1 MIYEIKTQLQQDNEL
16 LKLDKEKKRISIIVS
31 DPIKEKSKNL
41 FKKVVYSYKVEC
53 PEIKTEVRRTYA
65 DFEWLRN
72 ILGSYY
78 ALRVVPPIMK
88 EAMYFQ
94 LDIVNKKDTEEAIEN
109 AKIKYNVAEIS
120 VVHYL
125 GEFYTGDSLFL
136 VAVLGNHR
144 GETLDALKEVIEKVK
159 YDVEFKKEEISK
171 QGTKTILAGG

>member
-1 MIYEIKTQLQQDNEL
+1 MVVKVIQGKEDKVTMPDLLEDIKKNTKIDYCGAIFTFEGIVRGKEENMDLE
-16 LKLDKEKKRISIIVS
+16 KLILSTPDKEATAKEIEEIV
-31 DPIKEKSKNL
+31 EK
-41 FKKVVYSYKVEC
+41 
-53 PEIKTEVRRTYA
+53 
-65 DFEWLRN
+65 
-72 ILGSYY
+72 
-78 ALRVVPPIMK
+78 
-88 EAMYFQ
+88 
-94 LDIVNKKDTEEAIEN
+94 

-144 GETLDALKEVIEKVK
+144 GETLDALKEVIERVK

>member
-1 MIYEIKTQLQQDNEL
+1 MVVKVIEGKEDKVTILDL
-16 LKLDKEKKRISIIVS
+16 LE
-31 DPIKEKSKNL
+31 
-41 FKKVVYSYKVEC
+41 
-53 PEIKTEVRRTYA
+53 
-65 DFEWLRN
+65 N
-72 ILGSYY
+72 I
-78 ALRVVPPIMK
+78 
-88 EAMYFQ
+88 
-94 LDIVNKKDTEEAIEN
+94 KKDTKIDYCGAIFTFEGIVRGKEENMDLEKLILSTPDKEATAKEIEEIVEN

-144 GETLDALKEVIEKVK
+144 GETLDALKEVIERVK

>member
-1 MIYEIKTQLQQDNEL
+1 MVVRVIEAKEDKITTADLIADIKKSSKIDYSGAIFTFEGIVRGKEENMDLE
-16 LKLDKEKKRISIIVS
+16 KLILSTPDKEATAKEIEEIV
-31 DPIKEKSKNL
+31 
-41 FKKVVYSYKVEC
+41 
-53 PEIKTEVRRTYA
+53 
-65 DFEWLRN
+65 
-72 ILGSYY
+72 
-78 ALRVVPPIMK
+78 
-88 EAMYFQ
+88 
-94 LDIVNKKDTEEAIEN
+94 EN

-144 GETLDALKEVIEKVK
+144 GETLDALKEVIERVK